1 VIARPLPQEELPRPR
16 TGTRAGRSAV
26 HRRRARTRRNRYA
39 GLARV
44 FAIIG
49 ALAFLVVVYVALTA
63 NVTRM
68 NYELN
73 KLARQRAE
81 LLDRTAALDDAI
93 ASQESDERL
102 WADARRLRM
111 TEPQTFVSIALPHD
125 PPRPSDGIAFLG
137 WLRGASGG
145 P

>member
-1 VIARPLPQEELPRPR
+1 MIARPLPHEERPRPR

-26 HRRRARTRRNRYA
+26 RRRRARTRRNRYA
-39 GLARV
+39 GLARI

-49 ALAFLVVVYVALTA
+49 TLVFLVVGYLALTA
-63 NVTRM
+63 NVTRL

-73 KLARQRAE
+73 KLAEQRAQ
-81 LLDRTAALDDAI
+81 LLDRTAVLDDAI
-93 ASQESDERL
+93 ASEESDERL

-125 PPRPSDGIAFLG
+125 PPRPPAGIAFLG

-145 P
+145 R